1 MILGFV
7 PVRINKK
14 KITTQSV
21 TYRAVREILPV
32 NQKAGQVD

>member
-14 KITTQSV
+14 KTTQSV